1 MSGSRDYSGVALVCP
16 VTVTYTRHSDHGAA
30 WFIGRALATMIEQS
44 GLAKSDVDGLS
55 VSSFTLAPDTAVS
68 LVEHFGL
75 EVRWLEQIAVGGASG
90 VITLRRAARAIQCG
104 DAEVVACIGGDTADP
119 SSFGELVSNFSE
131 FSNDAVYRYG
141 AAGPNAPFS
150 LITQHYMDRFD
161 ATREDFG
168 RIAVSQ
174 RYNANHFPGAILGGK
189 PLDMKAY
196 LDARPIAGPVHLF
209 DCVMPCAGA
218 DGYLVMS
225 VDRAKSLGL
234 PYVEILAAEE
244 RHNAFSSDP
253 VQLRSGWEAFADELY
268 SAAGLA
274 PADIDCLQTYDDYP
288 VIVMLQME
296 GLGFCDSGQAPKF
309 VRETPLTFDGGGLPH
324 NTNGGQLSVGQAGCG
339 FLGVTETLR
348 QVLGSAGDNQV
359 DGALNGMVSGYG
371 MVNYDR
377 GLCSAAAILG
387 RGENS

>member
-1 MSGSRDYSGVALVCP
+1 
-16 VTVTYTRHSDHGAA
+16 
-30 WFIGRALATMIEQS
+30 
-44 GLAKSDVDGLS
+44 
-55 VSSFTLAPDTAVS
+55 
-68 LVEHFGL
+68 
-75 EVRWLEQIAVGGASG
+75 
-90 VITLRRAARAIQCG
+90 
-104 DAEVVACIGGDTADP
+104 
-119 SSFGELVSNFSE
+119 
-131 FSNDAVYRYG
+131 
-141 AAGPNAPFS
+141 
-150 LITQHYMDRFD
+150 MDRFD